1 MFSSLVRWFGRGAGS
16 GRSRH
21 GAGSARRF
29 TPSLEVL
36 EGREVPGGCPGGVLG
51 DIVSVAPPLGA
62 KLSSPSHVSHSHVIS
77 LGHQPA
83 GVGHG
88 IPSGF
93 EIQISRSS
101 GEEIPQTV

>member
-1 MFSSLVRWFGRGAGS
+1 MFSSLVCWFGRGAGS

-62 KLSSPSHVSHSHVIS
+62 KVSSPSHVIS

-88 IPSGF
+88 IPSSF
-93 EIQISRSS
+93 EILISRSS

>member
-1 MFSSLVRWFGRGAGS
+1 MIGSLVRWFGGGAGRGGS
-16 GRSRH
+16 GR
-21 GAGSARRF
+21 GARPARRF
-29 TPSLEVL
+29 TPQLEVL
-36 EGREVPGGCPGGVLG
+36 EGRAVPGGCPGGVLG

-62 KLSSPSHVSHSHVIS
+62 KVSSPSHVIS

-88 IPSGF
+88 IPSSF
-93 EIQISRSS
+93 EILISRSS

>member
-1 MFSSLVRWFGRGAGS
+1 MIGSLVRWFGGGAGRGGSGRGAGS
-16 GRSRH
+16 T
-21 GAGSARRF
+21 RRF
-29 TPSLEVL
+29 TPRLEAL
-36 EGREVPGGCPGGVLG
+36 EDRAVPGGAPGGVLG
-51 DIVSVAPPLGA
+51 DIVSLAPPLGA
-62 KLSSPSHVSHSHVIS
+62 KVSGPSHVSHSHVIS

-101 GEEIPQTV
+101 GEEIPQTL